1 MNEKPFLVAV
11 LIVLAFIFQASAGG
25 SRDHSHDQG
34 TNIGRSGKTTEVN
47 QTVLV
52 TMYDNYYKPK
62 LLSFK
67 EGETVRF
74 VIKNDGSFV
83 HEFSI
88 ATTIMHKAHE
98 PEMLMLVEHG
108 VLEPDK
114 INWDIAKAMQISMGH
129 GMHNEPNSVLLEPG
143 KTGEI
148 IWTFSKNIDLEFAC
162 NIPGHYESG
171 MVGTIHLTH

>member
-1 MNEKPFLVAV
+1 MNEKSFLVAV
-11 LIVLAFIFQASAGG
+11 LIVLAFIFQVFAGG
-25 SRDHSHDQG
+25 SRDHSHDQA
-34 TNIGRSGKTTEVN
+34 TNIGRPGKTTEVN

-52 TMYDNYYKPK
+52 TMYDHYYKPK

-88 ATTIMHKAHE
+88 ATTIIHKAHE

-114 INWDIAKAMQISMGH
+114 INWDIAKAMQKSMGH

-143 KTGEI
+143 KMGEI
-148 IWTFSKNIDLEFAC
+148 IWLFPKNIELEFA
-162 NIPGHYESG
+162 
-171 MVGTIHLTH
+171 